1 MTEPSAALG
10 RGGRN
15 RAGDGDRPAVRS
27 RSTARQAAVWA
38 VVGAVSYGLTLSL
51 LSDTFF
57 WFAIPGVL
65 GLLVTVL
72 VATNAFLGGA
82 DGRKD
87 LAARYG
93 GILLASAALVAVPIL
108 ADVPYLY
115 PLVGV
120 GMMAVLG
127 GGRLLIEQWRGAR
140 GPRR

>member
-1 MTEPSAALG
+1 MTEPSAAAG
-10 RGGRN
+10 RAGTSDGGNGGRP
-15 RAGDGDRPAVRS
+15 AGRP